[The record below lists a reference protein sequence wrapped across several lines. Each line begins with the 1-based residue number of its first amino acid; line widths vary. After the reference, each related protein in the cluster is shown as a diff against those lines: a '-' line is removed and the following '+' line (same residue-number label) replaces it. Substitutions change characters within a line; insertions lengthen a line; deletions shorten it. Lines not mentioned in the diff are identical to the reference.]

1 MRILSDCNTVFIT
14 HMLKGA
20 RINTKVTEV
29 MTNLSTFVRCQTQAS
44 DSVSSLESQD
54 SSASDSDS
62 SKLSSSTRLESESSM
77 IESAASTSEATSQ
90 IREPASGTAESAASM
105 AESAQQAQ
113 QKDTWAMPTQDATRG
128 FPPASHKLVV
138 QPRHD
143 YTQSSHGCPKC
154 PANLCKVSM
163 QLCTD
168 ECVKGLSLLYSINPK
183 YEAQT
188 L

>member
-1 MRILSDCNTVFIT
+1 MRILSDCNTVFIN

-29 MTNLSTFVRCQTQAS
+29 MTNLSSFVRCQTQAS

-77 IESAASTSEATSQ
+77 VESTASTSESTSQTDEPASSMAESAAST
-90 IREPASGTAESAASM
+90 

-113 QKDTWAMPTQDATRG
+113 QGGTWAIPTEGATSG

-143 YTQSSHGCPKC
+143 YTQSSHGCPRC

-168 ECVKGLSLLYSINPK
+168 ECIIV
-183 YEAQT
+183 
-188 L
+188 

>member
-1 MRILSDCNTVFIT
+1 MRILSDCNTVFIN

-29 MTNLSTFVRCQTQAS
+29 MTNLSSFVRCQTPAS
-44 DSVSSLESQD
+44 DSVSSVASQD

-77 IESAASTSEATSQ
+77 VESAASSELTSQTDESASIMAESAAST
-90 IREPASGTAESAASM
+90 

-113 QKDTWAMPTQDATRG
+113 QGATWAMPTEGATSG

-143 YTQSSHGCPKC
+143 YMQSSHGCPRC

-163 QLCTD
+163 QLCTA
-168 ECVKGLSLLYSINPK
+168 INQGFIHCKP
-183 YEAQT
+183 
-188 L
+188 